1 MYGGDDYDPSMND
14 EDEEITQEDAW
25 AVISAYFEEKGLVRQ
40 QLDSFDEFI
49 QNTMQEIVDESD
61 DIIIRPESQH
71 NPGRQSE
78 FLELEMMG
86 NLGSM
91 GSRQNEVSVL
101 LVWASVIALNM
112 TIYKISFGQIYLSK
126 PMMTESDGET
136 ATLFPKAARLRN
148 LTYSAPLYVDVTK
161 QVMKKGH
168 DGEEVTENPETIPK
182 VFIGKVPIMLRSSY
196 CTLYQNSEKDLTEL
210 GECPY
215 DQGGYFIING
225 SEKVLIAQEKM
236 STNHVY
242 VFKKRQPNKYAYVGE
257 VRSMAENQNRPPS
270 SMFVR
275 MLSRTSSKGGSSGQY
290 VRATLPYIKQEI
302 PIIIVFRALGFVAD
316 KDILEHICYDFSDT
330 QMMELLRPS
339 LEEAF
344 VIQNQ
349 QVALDYI
356 GKRGSTVGVTRDKRI
371 KYAKEI
377 LQKEML
383 PHVGVGEYCETKKA
397 YYFGYIIHRL
407 LLCALG
413 RRPEDD
419 RDHYGNKRLDLAGPL
434 LGGLFRMLF
443 RKLTRDVKAYAQKCV
458 DNGKD
463 VNLQFAIKAKTI
475 TSGLKYSLAT
485 GNWGQANAAGT
496 RAGVSQVLNR
506 LTYSSTLSHLRRL
519 NSPIGREGK
528 LAKPRQLHNSHWGMM
543 CPAETPEGQAC
554 GLVKNL
560 ALMVYITVGSAAN
573 PILEFLE
580 EWSTENFEE
589 ISPAVIPQA
598 TKIFVNGC
606 WVGIHRNPELLVK
619 TLRQLRRQVDV
630 NTEVG
635 VIRDIRLKELRLYT
649 DYGRCSRPLFIVEK
663 QRLLIKKKD
672 IRALQ
677 QRESPDDGGWH
688 DLVAKGYIEYVDTE
702 EEETTMISMT
712 INDLVTAR
720 LKPEEA
726 YSETYTHC
734 EIHPS
739 LILGVCASI
748 IPFPDHNQSPRN
760 TYQSAMG
767 KQAMGIYVT
776 NFQLRMVIVL
786 LPYLQNA
793 ADTLAYV
800 LYYPQKPLVTTRAM
814 EHLHFRQLPAGINAI
829 VAITCYSGYNQ
840 EDSVIMNQS
849 SIDRGFF
856 RSLFFRSYRDEEKK
870 MGTLVKEEFG
880 RPNRENTMGMRH
892 GSYDKLDD
900 DGLAPPG
907 TRVSGEDVIIGKT
920 TPIAQDDTQGQTS
933 RYTRRDHSTSLRH
946 SESGMVDQV
955 LLTTNADG
963 LRFVKVRMRSVR
975 IPQIGDKFSSRHGQK
990 GTVGM
995 TYTQE
1000 DMPWTVEGITPDIIV
1015 NPHAIPSRMTI
1026 GQLIECI
1033 MGKVA
1038 AHMGKEGDATPFTD
1052 VTVDNISK
1060 ALHKCGYQMRG
1071 FETMYNGHTGRKLSA
1086 MIFLGPTYYQRLK
1099 HMVDDKIHSRGR
1111 GPVQILT
1118 RQPAEGRSR
1127 DGGLRFGEMERD
1139 CMIAHGAAHFL
1150 KERLFDQSD
1159 AYRVHVCQI
1168 CGLIAIANLKKNSFE
1183 CRGCKNKTDIVQ
1195 VHIPYACKLLFQELM
1210 AMAIAPRMLTKD
1222 IKPVKNKK

>member
-1 MYGGDDYDPSMND
+1 MDMEEEYEPQYNMDVDD
-14 EDEEITQEDAW
+14 EEEEEEITQEDAW

-49 QNTMQEIVDESD
+49 QNTMQEIVDESA
-61 DIIIRPESQH
+61 DIEIRPESQH
-71 NPGRQSE
+71 NPGHQSDFAE
-78 FLELEMMG
+78 
-86 NLGSM
+86 
-91 GSRQNEVSVL
+91 
-101 LVWASVIALNM
+101 
-112 TIYKISFGQIYLSK
+112 TIYKINFGQIYLSK

-161 QVMKKGH
+161 RVIKKGH
-168 DGEEVTENPETIPK
+168 DGEEGTETQDFTK

-210 GECPY
+210 GECPL

-242 VFKKRQPNKYAYVGE
+242 VFKKRQPNKYAFVAE
-257 VRSMAENQNRPPS
+257 VRSMAESQSRPPS
-270 SMFVR
+270 TMFVR
-275 MLSRTSSKGGSSGQY
+275 MLSRTSAKGGSSGQY
-290 VRATLPYIKQEI
+290 IRATLPYIRTEI

-316 KDILEHICYDFSDT
+316 KDILEHICYDFNDT

-356 GKRGSTVGVTRDKRI
+356 GKRGATVGVTREKRI

-383 PHVGVGEYCETKKA
+383 PHVGTGEYCETKKA

-413 RRPEDD
+413 RRAEDD

-434 LGGLFRMLF
+434 LGNLFRMLF
-443 RKLTRDVKAYAQKCV
+443 RKLTRDVRGYVQKCV

-496 RAGVSQVLNR
+496 RAGVSQ
-506 LTYSSTLSHLRRL
+506 
-519 NSPIGREGK
+519 
-528 LAKPRQLHNSHWGMM
+528 
-543 CPAETPEGQAC
+543 
-554 GLVKNL
+554 
-560 ALMVYITVGSAAN
+560 
-573 PILEFLE
+573 
-580 EWSTENFEE
+580 E

-598 TKIFVNGC
+598 TKIFVNGT
-606 WVGIHRNPELLVK
+606 WVGIHRDPDMLVR
-619 TLRQLRRQVDV
+619 TLRRLRRRVDV

-635 VIRDIRLKELRLYT
+635 VVRDIRLKELRIYT

-663 QRLLIKKKD
+663 QRLMIKKKD
-672 IRALQ
+672 IQTLQ
-677 QRESPDDGGWH
+677 QRESPEEGGWH
-688 DLVAKGYIEYVDTE
+688 DLVAKGYIEYIDTE

-712 INDLVTAR
+712 INDLVQAR
-720 LKPEEA
+720 LNPGDA
-726 YSETYTHC
+726 YSDTYTHC

-776 NFQLRMVIVL
+776 NYQFRMVGHVGLCAL
-786 LPYLQNA
+786 LSSEASCYN
-793 ADTLAYV
+793 TSHG
-800 LYYPQKPLVTTRAM
+800 TTCG
-814 EHLHFRQLPAGINAI
+814 QLPAGINAI
-829 VAITCYSGYNQ
+829 VAISCYSGYNQ

-870 MGTLVKEEFG
+870 MGTLVKEDFG
-880 RPNRENTMGMRH
+880 RPDRATTMGMRH

-920 TPIAQDDTQGQTS
+920 TQGQAS
-933 RYTRRDHSTSLRH
+933 RYTRKDHSTSLRH
-946 SESGMVDQV
+946 SETGMVDQV
-955 LLTTNADG
+955 
-963 LRFVKVRMRSVR
+963 SPY
-975 IPQIGDKFSSRHGQK
+975 PQIGDKFSSRHGQK

-1033 MGKVA
+1033 LGKVA

-1071 FETMYNGHTGRKLSA
+1071 FETMYNGHTGRRLTA

-1159 AYRVHVCQI
+1159 AYRVHVCER

-1222 IKPVKNKK
+1222 VKLAKDQKKKGA